1 MTTYEAL
8 DTIFSFI
15 PEKILATFKKQ
26 GLYDPI
32 ISGQI
37 NSSADIYPRLTSAQ
51 AIWQNT
57 DYHYLS
63 LELKKY
69 LKPGPTL
76 EIACGHGNLIENL
89 AKLDFKPI
97 YGLDHSR
104 AMIRLAKKRLKDC
117 QQIYLIKE
125 KIEDYDWQKLFGI
138 DNIIIN
144 NFWGLLNKRASI
156 KLLLD
161 IKLHL
166 KGRLVIGPIY
176 EETPPNIKL
185 AADYLARNLHFNYS
199 YPLFTNFKQ
208 LGYKEKIIEINNAK
222 YYILSSNI

>member
-1 MTTYEAL
+1 MTTSEAL

-15 PEKILATFKKQ
+15 PNNILNSFKKR

-32 ISGQI
+32 LSGQI

-51 AIWQNT
+51 AIWQDT
-57 DYHYLS
+57 DYNYLS
-63 LELKKY
+63 KILIKHLQR
-69 LKPGPTL
+69 GSIL
-76 EIACGHGNLIENL
+76 EIGCGSGNLIANL
-89 AKLDFKPI
+89 ARFKFKPI

-104 AMIRLAKKRLKDC
+104 AMIRLAKKRLKDYD
-117 QQIYLIKE
+117 QVYLILE
-125 KIEDYDWQKLFGI
+125 RIEDYNFQKMAGI
-138 DNIIIN
+138 NNVIIN

-166 KGRLVIGPIY
+166 KGKLIIGPIY
-176 EETPPNIKL
+176 EETPAKIKL
-185 AADYLARNLHFNYS
+185 AADCLVRNLHFNYS

-208 LGYKEKIIEINNAK
+208 LGYQEKIIDVSGAR

>member
-15 PEKILATFKKQ
+15 PANVLNTFKKR

-37 NSSADIYPRLTSAQ
+37 NSSADIYPQLTGAQ
-51 AIWQNT
+51 AVWQNT
-57 DYHYLS
+57 DYSYLS
-63 LELKKY
+63 KILLKY
-69 LKPGPTL
+69 LRRGSVL
-76 EIACGHGNLIENL
+76 EIGCGGGNLMENL
-89 AKLDFKPI
+89 AKLKFQPI

-104 AMIRLAKKRLKDC
+104 AMVRLARKRLQDYS
-117 QQIYLIKE
+117 QVYLILG
-125 KIEDYDWQKLFGI
+125 KIEDFDFQKLTGI
-138 DNIIIN
+138 DNVIIN
-144 NFWGLLNKRASI
+144 NFWGLLTKRASI

-166 KGRLVIGPIY
+166 KGRLIIGPIKA
-176 EETPPNIKL
+176 EIPGRIKL
-185 AADYLARNLHFNYS
+185 AADYLAKNLHFNYS

-208 LGYKEKIIEINNAK
+208 LGYQEKIIEINEAK

>member
-15 PEKILATFKKQ
+15 PGNILNAFKKR

-37 NSSADIYPRLTSAQ
+37 NSSADIYPHLTGAQ

-57 DYHYLS
+57 DYSYLS
-63 LELKKY
+63 EILTKY
-69 LKPGPTL
+69 LRRGSIL
-76 EIACGHGNLIENL
+76 EIGCGGGNLMENL
-89 AKLDFKPI
+89 AQLKFKPI

-104 AMIRLAKKRLKDC
+104 AMIRLAKKRLKDYS
-117 QQIYLIKE
+117 QVYLIMG
-125 KIEDYDWQKLFGI
+125 KIEDFDFKKMAGI
-138 DNIIIN
+138 DNVIIN
-144 NFWGLLNKRASI
+144 NFWGLLSKRASI

-166 KGRLVIGPIY
+166 KGRLIIGPIRS
-176 EETPPNIKL
+176 EISPNIKL
-185 AADYLARNLHFNYS
+185 AADYLAKNLHFNYS
-199 YPLFTNFKQ
+199 YPLFTSFKQ
-208 LGYKEKIIEINNAK
+208 LGYEEKIIEIDGAR